1 MSETLHLPPFVNY
14 SCTMCGWCCH
24 QYDITFSKADHD
36 RLAQYDWGKLEPSMA
51 GKEWC
56 EPLKDRDNP
65 DTWRLRYADDGK
77 CVFLGPENKCLMH
90 RHVGEMGKTF
100 ACCAYPFT
108 FAATPTGVYVG
119 CRFSCRA
126 VAYGL
131 GEAVARKED
140 CIRKQYDLCVEGGH
154 VPRYHDEVL
163 FYSGTW
169 LPWDDYLLLETALIR
184 VFLRDDLPLAR
195 RLFMAHKMV
204 DVLAAAKLERMRGG
218 RFKELLRILE
228 TGLVAEAASEPLPP
242 PARGIAKV
250 LFRQFCFLFQ
260 RRQGGSYRE
269 MGFRGRLG
277 VRMGN
282 FRRGVRFA
290 MGSGLV
296 DLPAMPAPVDIA
308 RIEALRRDPLSA
320 AQEMAISRFLAAKLF
335 GKQHFG
341 RLFFG
346 YSLLQGFNFLL
357 LSAGA
362 VMWYARAHALSRGA
376 ERVEDEDVFEAIRYV
391 DFCYG
396 YSSAPA
402 LILER
407 LRVRLLGRE
416 DMAIRATLMQYA

>member
-1 MSETLHLPPFVNY
+1 MSETFHLPAFVNY
-14 SCTMCGWCCH
+14 SCTLCGWCCH

-36 RLAQYDWGKLEPSMA
+36 RLTQYDWGKLEPALA

-56 EPLKDRDNP
+56 EPLKDRENP
-65 DTWRLRYADDGK
+65 DTWRLRYAEDGR

-131 GEAVARKED
+131 GGPVGRKEAAV
-140 CIRKQYDLCVEGGH
+140 RKQYALCLEGGH
-154 VPRYHDEVL
+154 VPRYGDEVI
-163 FYSGTW
+163 FHGNTR
-169 LPWDDYLLLETALIR
+169 LPWEDYLQLETTLVRI
-184 VFLRDDLPLAR
+184 FLRDDLPLAR
-195 RLFMAHKMV
+195 RLFMAHKVM
-204 DVLAAAKLERMRGG
+204 DVLADARLSRMRGG
-218 RFKELLRILE
+218 RFKELMRILE
-228 TGLVAEAASEPLPP
+228 AGMLAEAEHETLPP
-242 PARGIAKV
+242 PVTGISRV
-250 LFRQFCFLFQ
+250 LFRQYCFLFQ

-269 MGFRGRLG
+269 LGFRGRLG
-277 VRMGN
+277 VRLGN

-290 MGSGLV
+290 MGSGMV
-296 DLPAMPAPVDIA
+296 DLPAMPAPVDVA
-308 RIEALRRDPLSA
+308 RVEAMRRTPPNA
-320 AQEMAISRFLAAKLF
+320 AQEMAISRFLAAKLH

-346 YSLLQGFNFLL
+346 YPLRHGFTFLL

-376 ERVEDEDVFEAIRYV
+376 DRVEDDDVFEAIRYV

-402 LILER
+402 LVLER
-407 LRVRLLGRE
+407 LRVRLLGHG
-416 DMAIRATLMQYA
+416 DTAIRATLGQYA